1 MKPPP
6 PRFPASGTVTASA
19 KAVATAASIALPPAR
34 STVRPTSAAWASWA
48 TTACL
53 VRVGSPARA
62 TGIQTTPIITPAM
75 RILADPRPGFIGLPK
90 RDDLGL
96 NVPQREGFY
105 HKSNP

>member
-19 KAVATAASIALPPAR
+19 KAVATAASMALPPAR
-34 STVRPTSAAWASWA
+34 STFQPTSAAYTSWA

-53 VRVGSPARA
+53 VKVGSPACA
-62 TGIQTTPIITPAM
+62 TGIQTTPITPAM
-75 RILADPRPGFIGLPK
+75 RILADPRPGFIGLPN
-90 RDDLGL
+90 RDDLVSYVL
-96 NVPQREGFY
+96 QRDGSY